1 MTDSE
6 YLHDLFQGSDLAY
19 GRSEMTAAVTA
30 KGKHEAKSWLEKR
43 AVTLADWEGH
53 IVGRAGIGMPPLNSK
68 NQVRWGAIDVDVYA
82 GLDLVKLNDTI
93 QAAQLPL
100 VICRSKS
107 GGPHIFMFLAEWTP
121 ASEMI
126 AKLDSIAG
134 YLGFGTSE
142 IFPKQARVAYDAKNP
157 DYGSWINMPYFNG
170 TKNLRYGLDQNGKA
184 LASIPEFHA
193 YVLTQRLTKER
204 FAALRTPKAEEIFP
218 DGPPCLN
225 LIFGQRPSDN
235 RNILLANAAVYAKKA
250 FPEDWK
256 AKLDIYNT
264 KFAEPLGSAEVET
277 LKKSYDKKD
286 YRYQCPKQP
295 LCNYCDSSKC
305 RKTKHGVG
313 GGDFLP
319 ATRSLSMV
327 ATEPPLWYLDLTLPD
342 DRSARVSL
350 TTEQLQNPSLFQR
363 RCMETIQRMPP
374 SMKMEDWQP
383 IVSAL
388 MEHCSVIDVPPETS
402 PLGQLQEHLWDFLH
416 VRAATGSFEDLIR
429 GVPYRNNS
437 TYYFRMR
444 DLTDYL
450 NQRRFNILKPNE
462 IQARLFSTLKAGR
475 GFKKVAGRGIR
486 FIQIAEDNINHEETL
501 QPNTFE
507 TPY

>member
-6 YLHDLFQGSDLAY
+6 RLHDLFQGSDLAY
-19 GRSEMTAAVTA
+19 GRSEMTSAVTN

-43 AVTLADWEGH
+43 AVTLKDWEGH
-53 IVGRAGIGMPPLNSK
+53 LEGRAGIGMPPLNSK

-82 GLDLVKLNDTI
+82 GLDLVKLNAAI

-107 GGPHIFMFLAEWTP
+107 GGPHIFLFLSDWVP

-126 AKLDSIAG
+126 AKLDSVAG

-142 IFPKQARVAYDAKNP
+142 IFPKQARVAHDEKNP

-170 TKNLRYGLDQNGKA
+170 TKNLRYALDMHGKA
-184 LASIPEFHA
+184 LASVAEFHA
-193 YVLTQRLTKER
+193 YALTRRLTKEQ
-204 FAALRTPKAEEIFP
+204 FAAMRTPEPEEIFP

-225 LIFGQRPSDN
+225 LIFSTKPSDN

-264 KFAEPLGSAEVET
+264 KFAEPLGSAEVEA

-374 SMKMEDWQP
+374 TVKMEDWQP
-383 IVSAL
+383 IVAAL
-388 MEHCSVIDVPPETS
+388 MEHCTVIDVPPEAS
-402 PLGQLQEHLWDFLH
+402 PLGQLQEHVWDF
-416 VRAATGSFEDLIR
+416 VKTRAATGSFEDLLR
-429 GVPYRNNS
+429 GVPYRDNS

-450 NQRRFNILKPNE
+450 GQRRFTALKPNE
-462 IQARLFSTLKAGR
+462 VQARLFSTLKAGR
-475 GFKKVAGRGIR
+475 GFKKVAGHGVRYV
-486 FIQIAEDNINHEETL
+486 QISEEPPSGEDNL
-501 QPNTFE
+501 QPATFE
-507 TPY
+507 AHC